1 VAPTIDIHTHM
12 FGNGW
17 LGMLKKHGGPAYD
30 TKVLLDDRDYLFE
43 HGAPACALETGAF
56 DYDARIKDMNKN
68 KIDISIVSLTSP
80 NVFWGGEGISAETAR
95 VSNDEMAGGQLAYPD
110 RIRWLASIPW
120 EYPDKALEEL
130 DRTINN
136 GAIGV
141 MVTANINGRHLIDP
155 LFEPI
160 WAEIDRRGLPV
171 LLHPTAPFGSKE
183 AEFTRERILMPGLGF
198 MFDTTLAVGRMVVDG
213 FFDRYTEVKVI
224 ISHGGGY
231 LPYVAGRLDVFMGV
245 ETLIPRKIKENPSEI
260 LSRLYYDAILY
271 DPGALDLCLE
281 LAGPSNIMF
290 GTDYPMPYD
299 IDKLYGIIDRLPD
312 DQQNVIKGGNA
323 RRIFNI

>member
-1 VAPTIDIHTHM
+1 MTSVIDIHTHM

-17 LGMLKKHGGPAYD
+17 LEMLKKHGGPTYD
-30 TKVLLDDRDYLFE
+30 TKVLSDDRDYLFE

-56 DYDARIKDMNKN
+56 DYDARIKDMDKN
-68 KIDISIVSLTSP
+68 KIDISVVSLTSP
-80 NVFWGGEGISAETAR
+80 NVFWGGEDISIATAR
-95 VSNDEMAGGQLAYPD
+95 IANDEMTEGQRAYPD

-155 LFEPI
+155 LFEPV

-271 DPGALDLCLE
+271 DPGALDLCLD
-281 LAGPSNIMF
+281 LAGPANIMF

-299 IDKLYGIIDRLPD
+299 IDKLYSIIGRLPG
-312 DQQNVIKGGNA
+312 DQQDAIKGSNA